1 MKLPITLWI
10 LAIVLSAWSPLII
23 AEPWIDTRDQW
34 LRSDI
39 ERLAQA
45 QIIRAP
51 INTWPLM
58 WPSLLED
65 LSDTPLAQ
73 IPKRL
78 TDSHAR
84 VLAAGTA
91 ALRLRRS
98 HVSAR
103 AAGANS
109 AQTFR
114 HYGASNGDRSQ
125 LVLRNHL
132 MSVHFASNLE
142 IGLLTDPWDDDR
154 VRFDHSYIGLAW
166 GNWVTLFGAIDRWWG
181 PAWSSNL
188 IISNNAR
195 PTPGFTL
202 KRNYSDP
209 SELPILKHLGPWTS
223 SFFISQLDDRR
234 HIEDAKLVGMTLG
247 WRPVPSFEVNFRR
260 TAQWGGNGRPQSASN
275 FFKLL
280 SGTSDNCTAAEC
292 KDDEPGNQL
301 GGVDLRWNLPWL
313 TSSIYAQAIGED
325 EAGGLPSRR
334 AHQLGM
340 QFTLDATIYSGIAFV
355 EFDDTRIGS
364 YEQHYNILYNH
375 NIYKTGYRYRGRAI
389 GSTWDNDS
397 QIVSIGTI
405 GRFNNGDSLELRY
418 SHGKINRDSHDWQA
432 SSQHS
437 ISPNGGS
444 LRTLSARWRRTLAW
458 GELEF
463 SARYTDDPVDQ
474 YGRQAEKLRVVASAT
489 YGFD

>member
-1 MKLPITLWI
+1 
-10 LAIVLSAWSPLII
+10 
-23 AEPWIDTRDQW
+23 
-34 LRSDI
+34 
-39 ERLAQA
+39 
-45 QIIRAP
+45 
-51 INTWPLM
+51 
-58 WPSLLED
+58 
-65 LSDTPLAQ
+65 
-73 IPKRL
+73 
-78 TDSHAR
+78 
-84 VLAAGTA
+84 
-91 ALRLRRS
+91 
-98 HVSAR
+98 
-103 AAGANS
+103 
-109 AQTFR
+109 
-114 HYGASNGDRSQ
+114 
-125 LVLRNHL
+125 
-132 MSVHFASNLE
+132 
-142 IGLLTDPWDDDR
+142 
-154 VRFDHSYIGLAW
+154 
-166 GNWVTLFGAIDRWWG
+166 
-181 PAWSSNL
+181 
-188 IISNNAR
+188 
-195 PTPGFTL
+195 
-202 KRNYSDP
+202 
-209 SELPILKHLGPWTS
+209 
-223 SFFISQLDDRR
+223 
-234 HIEDAKLVGMTLG
+234 MTLG
-247 WRPVPSFEVNFRR
+247 WCPVPSFEVNFRR

-418 SHGKINRDSHDWQA
+418 SHGKINRDSLDQQV
-432 SSQHS
+432 SSRHS
-437 ISPNGGS
+437 ISPNGGQ

-463 SARYTDDPVDQ
+463 SGRYTDDPVDQ

-489 YGFD
+489 YDFD